1 MAIFKGSGVAMVTP
15 MKENEDI
22 NFEKIEEYVEYHINN
37 GTDALII
44 CGTTGEPSTQDVD
57 EHMDAIACAV
67 QAAKKRI
74 PIIGGCGSNNTRT
87 SEYTSKK
94 CQEVG
99 CDGLL
104 MVTPYYNKATQKGLI
119 EHYTRLAKGV
129 DLPIILYNVPSRT
142 GVNLLPETA
151 VKLAKD
157 CENIVAVKEASGN
170 ISQIAKLAALAQDSG
185 CLDIYSGND
194 DQVAPIM
201 ALGGL
206 GVISV
211 LGNIAP
217 KYTHDMVMAYLNGD
231 PATCTKMQLDCLD
244 LINALFC
251 EVNPIPVKTAMNLM
265 GMEAGPLRS
274 PLCEMEPANLE
285 RLRKA
290 LTDFGIKLVK

>member
-15 MKENEDI
+15 MKENEEI
-22 NFEKIEEYVEYHINN
+22 NFDKVAELVEFHINN

-44 CGTTGEPSTQDVD
+44 CGTTGEPSTQEIG
-57 EHMDAIACAV
+57 EHMDVVACAV

-74 PIIGGCGSNNTRT
+74 PIIAGCGSNNTRT

-94 CQEVG
+94 CQENG
-99 CDGLL
+99 ADGLL

-119 EHYTRLAKGV
+119 EHFTRLAKGV
-129 DLPIILYNVPSRT
+129 DLPIILYNVPGRT
-142 GVNLLPETA
+142 GLNLLPETA
-151 VKLAKD
+151 VTLAKT

-194 DQVAPIM
+194 DQIAPVM
-201 ALGGL
+201 SLGGL

-217 KYTHDMVMAYLNGD
+217 KYTHDTVMAYLNGD
-231 PATCTKMQLDCLD
+231 PATCTKMQLDALD
-244 LINALFC
+244 LINTLFC

-265 GMEAGPLRS
+265 GMEVGPLRS
-274 PLCEMEPANLE
+274 PLCEMDPKNVE

-290 LTDFGIKLVK
+290 LTDFGIKVVK

>member
-15 MKENEDI
+15 MKENEEI
-22 NFEKIEEYVEYHINN
+22 NFDKVAELVEFHINN

-44 CGTTGEPSTQDVD
+44 CGTTGEPSTQEIG
-57 EHMDAIACAV
+57 EHMDVVACAV

-74 PIIGGCGSNNTRT
+74 PIIAGCGSNNTRT

-94 CQEVG
+94 CQENG
-99 CDGLL
+99 ADGLL

-119 EHYTRLAKGV
+119 EHFTRLAKGV
-129 DLPIILYNVPSRT
+129 DLPIILYNVPGRT
-142 GVNLLPETA
+142 GLNLLPETA
-151 VKLAKD
+151 VTLAKT

-194 DQVAPIM
+194 DQIAPVM
-201 ALGGL
+201 SLGGL

-217 KYTHDMVMAYLNGD
+217 KYTHDTVMAYLNGD
-231 PATCTKMQLDCLD
+231 PATCTKMQLNALD
-244 LINALFC
+244 LINTLFC

-265 GMEAGPLRS
+265 GMEVGPLRS
-274 PLCEMEPANLE
+274 PLCEMDPKNVE

-290 LTDFGIKLVK
+290 LTDFGIKVVK